1 MKLAVVGGGPSAL
14 YVTSRLFSL
23 LKHDPDIRV
32 HVYDRLWSPY
42 GLVRYGVAPDHPE
55 VKNCTH
61 KFDQTAQDSR
71 FRFFGNVD
79 VVPSSSLSAKAS
91 SRLNHTLKVP
101 LSSLLPHYTH
111 LLLSTGCTI
120 PTLHPTIAPSDY
132 CIPALSLVHW
142 YTCHP
147 SKPSAPPID
156 KSQHVSII
164 GAGNVSLDIARM
176 LLTSP
181 SLLSKHD
188 VPEHVLKAL
197 RRSAVKHVSILA
209 RRGPL
214 EAAFTAKELR
224 EMMNIV
230 GVSMQ
235 PISPDLLAPLS
246 GAELTRQQGRI
257 LDILKKGSKERHG
270 STEKTWSLDFFPRT
284 KADNLPL
291 KLTLNHTTLDSTT
304 RKPVPTGI
312 TSEHRTS
319 LVITSLGFQADPSSS
334 PFYDP
339 ELRRLKTLP
348 GGRVI
353 DGENGRLIKNV
364 YGSGWASGGAKGVL
378 ASTMMDAYNV
388 AGTITEVER
397 EPLEI
402 MNPSSLPDSLP
413 LEIAHGLE
421 GRNIVGFEDWKKVD
435 EEETKRGQAIGK
447 DRERMGWEEV
457 KSYLGLASAA
467 KWKPV
472 FPDRHYGTARNAT
485 SFTDGIYVA
494 PGTTKCSFADYF
506 WI

>member
-1 MKLAVVGGGPSAL
+1 
-14 YVTSRLFSL
+14 
-23 LKHDPDIRV
+23 
-32 HVYDRLWSPY
+32 
-42 GLVRYGVAPDHPE
+42 
-55 VKNCTH
+55 
-61 KFDQTAQDSR
+61 
-71 FRFFGNVD
+71 
-79 VVPSSSLSAKAS
+79 
-91 SRLNHTLKVP
+91 
-101 LSSLLPHYTH
+101 
-111 LLLSTGCTI
+111 
-120 PTLHPTIAPSDY
+120 
-132 CIPALSLVHW
+132 
-142 YTCHP
+142 
-147 SKPSAPPID
+147 
-156 KSQHVSII
+156 
-164 GAGNVSLDIARM
+164 M

-235 PISPDLLAPLS
+235 PISPDLLASPP
-246 GAELTRQQGRI
+246 GAEITRQQGRI
-257 LDILKKGSKERHG
+257 LDILKKGSKERYG
-270 STEKTWSLDFFPRT
+270 STEKTWSLDFFRSPTNLSRSSD
-284 KADNLPL
+284 KGDNFPL

-353 DGENGRLIKNV
+353 NGENGRLIKNV

-388 AGTITEVER
+388 AETIVEDLMSSPDPVHEDLQTEVER
-397 EPLEI
+397 KPLEI

-413 LEIAHGLE
+413 LEITHGLE

-447 DRERMGWEEV
+447 DRERMAWEEV
-457 KSYLGLASAA
+457 KSYLGLAS
-467 KWKPV
+467 V
-472 FPDRHYGTARNAT
+472 TQ
-485 SFTDGIYVA
+485 
-494 PGTTKCSFADYF
+494 
-506 WI
+506 